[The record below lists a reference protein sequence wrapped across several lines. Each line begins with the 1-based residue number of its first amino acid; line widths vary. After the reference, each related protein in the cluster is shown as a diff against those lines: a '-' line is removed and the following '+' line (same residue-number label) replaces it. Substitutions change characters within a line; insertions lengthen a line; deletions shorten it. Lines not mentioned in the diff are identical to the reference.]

1 MVDFI
6 IWKKDNGII
15 IYFYIIKK
23 PSCKKNNRAAIEN
36 NLAIQ
41 SELLDLSIENK
52 ENKILVVK

>member
-1 MVDFI
+1 MNSFSSLSKLIYIYMVDFI

-36 NLAIQ
+36 NLAI
-41 SELLDLSIENK
+41 
-52 ENKILVVK
+52 